1 MREGGRGGLA
11 LRPCRGEQMAQATVN
26 GRRGGQEGQVLILW
40 TVGAKGSFWAD
51 GEPTRS
57 APVSKRTRELA
68 ARLTCS
74 ELSSVGL
81 VLPVHSGVTVGSPG
95 GLIQVQ
101 TAKPIPTPED
111 EPAQHSSHFP
121 NRNPMLLL
129 SVSAAWEG
137 RTPGLCALGSWGWAR
152 GRGLAGQS
160 HGLAQG
166 GVCDQSLAN
175 KHQLWAFS
183 WNIRDQTFSFHC

>member
-1 MREGGRGGLA
+1 
-11 LRPCRGEQMAQATVN
+11 MAQATVN

-81 VLPVHSGVTVGSPG
+81 VLSVHSGVTVGSPG

-101 TAKPIPTPED
+101 TAKPIHTPED
-111 EPAQHSSHFP
+111 EPAQHSSLFP
-121 NRNPMLLL
+121 NRNPTLLL

-152 GRGLAGQS
+152 GPSLAGQS

-166 GVCDQSLAN
+166 GNL
-175 KHQLWAFS
+175 
-183 WNIRDQTFSFHC
+183 